1 MTHFTGTA
9 KSIRLIGGARV
20 LDFINTTNGRRPGT
34 SLKVIEERLTSF
46 QFFFEWA
53 LHASLISAQE
63 FDDYKPMV
71 FESSIAYQPN
81 LDAIIAFRECLYAV
95 FYPLSLQAAAPDDA
109 LQQINETF
117 QQGAARRVLRSVE
130 GKPAWAWMACT
141 TAQEL
146 TAMVL
151 GRLAIEATQ
160 LLVSGDLHALRS
172 CSATDCDWV
181 FLDISKNKQRKWCQ
195 MSVCGSREKLS
206 RLRQVGGKTA
216 H

>member
-34 SLKVIEERLTSF
+34 ALKVVEERLTSF
-46 QFFFEWA
+46 RFFFEWA
-53 LHASLISAQE
+53 RHASLVSAQE

-71 FESSIAYQPN
+71 FESSMAYQPD
-81 LDAIIAFRECLYAV
+81 LDRIIAFRECLYRV
-95 FYPLSLQAAAPDDA
+95 FYPLSSGGVAPDES
-109 LQQINETF
+109 LQQINQVF
-117 QQGAARRVLRSVE
+117 VQGVERRVLRSVE
-130 GKPAWAWMACT
+130 GKPAWGWKPCT

-172 CSATDCDWV
+172 CGATDCDWV

-206 RLRQVGGKTA
+206 RLKQVGGA
-216 H
+216 Q

>member
-34 SLKVIEERLTSF
+34 GLKVLEERLTSF

-53 LHASLISAQE
+53 FHASLISAQE
-63 FDDYKPMV
+63 FADYKPMV
-71 FESSIAYQPN
+71 LGSSIAYQPD
-81 LDAIIAFRECLYAV
+81 LDAVIAFRECLYEV
-95 FYPLSLQAAAPDDA
+95 FYPLSLRGAAPDEA
-109 LQQINETF
+109 LQQINQTF
-117 QQGAARRVLRSVE
+117 QHGVARRVLRTVD
-130 GKPAWAWMACT
+130 GKPTWEWRPCS

-146 TAMVL
+146 TATVL
-151 GRLAIEATQ
+151 GRLAIDATQ
-160 LLVSGDLHALRS
+160 LLVSGDLQALRS
-172 CSATDCDWV
+172 CTSTDCDWV

-206 RLRQVGGKTA
+206 RLKQVGGA
-216 H
+216 Q

>member
-34 SLKVIEERLTSF
+34 ALKVIEERLTSF

-53 LHASLISAQE
+53 LHASLVSAEE
-63 FDDYKPMV
+63 FEAYKSMV
-71 FESSIAYQPN
+71 FESPMSYQPD
-81 LDAIIAFRECLYAV
+81 LDAIIAFRECLYSV
-95 FYPLSLQAAAPDDA
+95 FYNLSLHRPAADEA
-109 LQQINETF
+109 LQQINQTF
-117 QQGAARRVLRSVE
+117 QHGVTWRVLRSVD
-130 GKPAWAWMACT
+130 GTPAWSWKACT
-141 TAQEL
+141 SAQEL
-146 TAMVL
+146 TAMLL

-160 LLVSGDLHALRS
+160 WLVSGELNGLRS
-172 CSATDCDWV
+172 CSSTDCDWV

-206 RLRQVGGKTA
+206 RLKQA
-216 H
+216 AQ

>member
-34 SLKVIEERLTSF
+34 ALKVIEERLTSF

-53 LHASLISAQE
+53 LHASLITAQE

-71 FESSIAYQPN
+71 FESPISYQPN
-81 LDAIIAFRECLYAV
+81 LDAIVAFRECLYAV
-95 FYPLSLQAAAPDDA
+95 FYPLSLHQVAPDAA
-109 LQQINETF
+109 LQQIYQMF
-117 QQGAARRVLRSVE
+117 QQGVTWRVLRSV
-130 GKPAWAWMACT
+130 GGRPAWEWKPCHS
-141 TAQEL
+141 AQAL
-146 TAMVL
+146 TDMLL

-160 LLVSGDLHALRS
+160 LLVSGGLHALRS

-206 RLRQVGGKTA
+206 RLRQVAGQP
-216 H
+216 

>member
-34 SLKVIEERLTSF
+34 ALKIVEERLTSF

-53 LHASLISAQE
+53 LHASLVSAQE
-63 FDDYKPMV
+63 FEAYRSMV
-71 FESSIAYQPN
+71 FESPISYQPD
-81 LDAIIAFRECLYAV
+81 LDAIIAFRERVYGV
-95 FYPLSLQAAAPDDA
+95 FYTLSLRQPAADEA
-109 LQQINETF
+109 LEQINRVF
-117 QQGAARRVLRSVE
+117 QQGVTWRVLHSVE
-130 GKPAWAWMACT
+130 GSPAWGWKTCAS
-141 TAQEL
+141 AQEL
-146 TAMVL
+146 TAMLL

-160 LLVSGDLHALRS
+160 LLVSGDLPALRS
-172 CSATDCDWV
+172 CSCTDCDWV

-206 RLRQVGGKTA
+206 RLKQLSRA
-216 H
+216 DR

>member
-34 SLKVIEERLTSF
+34 ALKVTEERLTSF

-53 LHASLISAQE
+53 LHASLVTAQE
-63 FDDYKPMV
+63 FEAYKAMV
-71 FESSIAYQPN
+71 FESPMAYQPD
-81 LDAIIAFRECLYAV
+81 LDAVIAFRECLYGV
-95 FYPLSLQAAAPDDA
+95 FHALSLRRPAGDEA
-109 LQQINETF
+109 LQQINLRF
-117 QQGAARRVLRSVE
+117 QQGVTWRVLRSVA
-130 GKPAWAWMACT
+130 GAPGWGWKACT
-141 TAQEL
+141 STQEL
-146 TAMVL
+146 TAMLL

-160 LLVSGDLHALRS
+160 LLVSGDLQALRS
-172 CSATDCDWV
+172 CSSTDCDWV

-206 RLRQVGGKTA
+206 RLKQAA

>member
-34 SLKVIEERLTSF
+34 ALTVLEERLTSF

-53 LHASLISAQE
+53 LHASLLSARE
-63 FDDYKPMV
+63 FDAYKPMV
-71 FESSIAYQPN
+71 FESPISYQPN
-81 LDAIIAFRECLYAV
+81 LDAIVAFRECLYRA
-95 FYPLSLQAAAPDDA
+95 FYPLSLHRAAPDEA
-109 LQQINETF
+109 LQQINLTF
-117 QQGAARRVLRSVE
+117 QQGVAWRVLRSVG
-130 GKPAWAWMACT
+130 GKPAWEWKPCT
-141 TAQEL
+141 CAQEL
-146 TAMVL
+146 TAMLL

-160 LLVSGDLHALRS
+160 LLMSGDLHALRS

-195 MSVCGSREKLS
+195 MSVCGSREKLN
-206 RLRQVGGKTA
+206 RLRQVA
-216 H
+216 NQP

>member
-9 KSIRLIGGARV
+9 KSIRLIGGTRV

-34 SLKVIEERLTSF
+34 ALKVIEERLTSV

-63 FDDYKPMV
+63 FADYRPMV
-71 FESSIAYQPN
+71 FEPSIAYQPN
-81 LDAIIAFRECLYAV
+81 LDTIITFRECLYAV
-95 FYPLSLQAAAPDDA
+95 FYPLSLQQAAPDDA
-109 LQQINETF
+109 LQQINEAF
-117 QQGAARRVLRSVE
+117 QQGVAWRVLHSVD
-130 GKPAWAWMACT
+130 GKPTWGWKPCSN
-141 TAQEL
+141 AQQL
-146 TAMVL
+146 TAMVM

-172 CSATDCDWV
+172 CSSTDCDWV

-206 RLRQVGGKTA
+206 RLKQVGGTQ
-216 H
+216 

>member
-34 SLKVIEERLTSF
+34 ALKIVEERLTSF

-53 LHASLISAQE
+53 LHASLVSAQE
-63 FDDYKPMV
+63 FEAYKSMV
-71 FESSIAYQPN
+71 FESPISYQPD
-81 LDAIIAFRECLYAV
+81 LDAIIAFRERVYGV
-95 FYPLSLQAAAPDDA
+95 FYTLSLRQPAADEA
-109 LQQINETF
+109 LEQINRAF
-117 QQGAARRVLRSVE
+117 QQGVTWRVLHSVE
-130 GKPAWAWMACT
+130 GAPAWAWKVCASP
-141 TAQEL
+141 QEL
-146 TAMVL
+146 TAMLL

-160 LLVSGDLHALRS
+160 LLVSGDLPALRS
-172 CSATDCDWV
+172 CSCTDCDWV

-206 RLRQVGGKTA
+206 RLKQLSRA
-216 H
+216 DR

>member
-34 SLKVIEERLTSF
+34 ALKVIEERLTSF

-53 LHASLISAQE
+53 LHASLVSAQE
-63 FDDYKPMV
+63 FETYRPMV
-71 FESSIAYQPN
+71 FESPISYQPN
-81 LDAIIAFRECLYAV
+81 LDEVIAFRECLYGV
-95 FYPLSLQAAAPDDA
+95 FYHVSLHQPVADEA
-109 LQQINETF
+109 LQQINLAF
-117 QQGAARRVLRSVE
+117 QQGVTWRVLRSVE
-130 GKPAWAWMACT
+130 GAPAWGWKAC
-141 TAQEL
+141 ANALEL
-146 TAMVL
+146 TAMLL

-160 LLVSGDLHALRS
+160 LLMSGDLSALRS
-172 CSATDCDWV
+172 CSCTDCDWV

-206 RLRQVGGKTA
+206 RLKQMSA
-216 H
+216 M